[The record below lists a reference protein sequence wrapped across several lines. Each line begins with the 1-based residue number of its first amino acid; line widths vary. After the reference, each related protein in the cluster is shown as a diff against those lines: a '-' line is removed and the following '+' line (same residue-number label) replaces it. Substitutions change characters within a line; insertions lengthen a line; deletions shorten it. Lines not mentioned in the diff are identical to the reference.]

1 MATQTAATA
10 KAKIISKVDAAVN
23 TGPAAAAMISGAI
36 GTLVIGLMTTGAE
49 ISEGLKNA
57 LNIYNPAG
65 PLSGKTSVG
74 VFAWLIAWF
83 LLNYLW
89 KNMDYDIRKAFII
102 TLVIITV
109 GLLFTFPPFFEAFAK

>member
-10 KAKIISKVDAAVN
+10 KAKFTSKVEAAVT
-23 TGPAAAAMISGAI
+23 TGPAAAAMISGSI

-49 ISEGLKNA
+49 ISEGLKTA
-57 LNIYNPAG
+57 LNWYNPAG
-65 PLSGKTSVG
+65 PLSGKTLVG

-83 LLNYLW
+83 LLNQLW
-89 KNMDYDIRKAFII
+89 KTREYNLRKAFII
-102 TLVIITV
+102 TLVVIAV